1 MNSQIDSDGFQQVK
15 SKRGPG
21 PRGQRKQTQQTQQT
35 RQEGSTQ
42 LKNSRLE
49 QERRG
54 CEQERKNN
62 DQIEGQNEAPRERL
76 TFKELLFERNNLKK
90 HEHSPKVDL
99 WEEKDEHGSYYMIRM
114 EIPGVNKNKI
124 NIDIRDNQIVLVTAF
139 KSGDKPDPENVIY
152 SECRYGKI
160 IRRVKVPNQI
170 YEENIRSK
178 YEDGILKI
186 ELEQIPV
193 EEKDDTLDARLD
205 DPTEQTMSAQ
215 VLYSTLVKNET
226 EQVKTIDFKDIK
238 FSTGSWADEPV
249 EETKNWADM

>member
-15 SKRGPG
+15 SKRGP
-21 PRGQRKQTQQTQQT
+21 RGQRKQTQQTQQP
-35 RQEGSTQ
+35 RQKSSTQ

-54 CEQERKNN
+54 REQERK
-62 DQIEGQNEAPRERL
+62 NEAPRERL
-76 TFKELLFERNNLKK
+76 TFKERNNLKT

-205 DPTEQTMSAQ
+205 DPTDPTEQTMSAQ
-215 VLYSTLVKNET
+215 VLYSTLVKNVT

-249 EETKNWADM
+249 EETK